1 MTKWTIYDKD
11 GKPRCECIVDFDGK
25 GRAVSDDKLEY
36 NGSWMGD
43 CFVSVTV
50 KSAYPIDFHI
60 GDYVEYRGERFTI
73 NYDPGVIKKARR
85 GAYGEGFT
93 YDNIKFNAYSNEL
106 TEIQFH
112 DWVLSDNNL
121 HYTSLPNFS
130 FYCKDVDDLVD
141 RLQANTD
148 RWCRANG
155 FRPDEYWM
163 FYTLRNNTESGT
175 EDAGQTQTTYERTV
189 QRARDITD
197 DEEFL
202 AGVKTKWEAAYG
214 TGDNY
219 KDSHD
224 DERFDRSVS
233 VSSQTV
239 WDMLG
244 AVKQQFGLNF
254 VIRGR
259 DVYVGRH
266 GIPTTHIFKYG
277 KNNGLYEIDKVADQD
292 QKVVTKLHAYG
303 SNENL
308 PTRYYADLNTVA
320 YSEIAKIT
328 DNNKTEYLY
337 CKFELDLDYAS
348 RYFTDA
354 MSQYGDNIYAVKI
367 QVDDITVNAR
377 VQQTGDQTK
386 ICIYSE
392 CVENPVDPDD
402 NGDAVVFGKFQN
414 AIAVGKRVI
423 FTGGVKKDAWP
434 IDHITASSEN
444 LPDNMAVNFLML
456 PGFPNHA
463 LSNICRAEYDGDNDV
478 TNYYITDK
486 PTDGEW
492 TLFHTESGK
501 HVVTFS
507 GDKYDPYI
515 LSPNATELGIKEG
528 DIFCN
533 EENDDN
539 GLKKVYPTIEGVT
552 DKDAGTGSTGKRLD
566 AVESADVIEDNGV
579 WPNEKS
585 ENVPGFN
592 IYVPDPGFDLRKAA
606 QDAGGSDM
614 KISMKSGFCEG
625 RTFDVA
631 NCSEVKDGNMK
642 GCWKLECKRSLDD
655 SLDLYFPYSYAAS
668 VSGVDESMTNAY
680 QIVKGDNF
688 VITGISVSDINYVN
702 AASVKLLR
710 KAIHWLCKNDYTRYV
725 YTPKIDEIFM
735 ARQDRDAKANNEDSY
750 HDTLKEGDIMLFE
763 DDDLNLKG
771 SVYIDKLVIKE
782 GGNNGIPTYD
792 VTLRDDVTVGTLQRI
807 QNQVDSIKSDLTRG
821 AYSEGLGVS
830 DVDRL
835 VKVYGVK
842 YFLSRLNDDTA
853 QGVITFLKGILL
865 GDGTHGVTGEGDAT
879 LNSVTGDGWS
889 VDKNGKGILR
899 SLVTDLIKSTGFT
912 SDDLLSG
919 TGYHMYTDADGKS
932 HVVTDYLTT
941 RIKAYFSEL
950 EIQKTSYSGG
960 NIIFSGAGNTIAFVE
975 EVNDANGEGYKCWFL
990 ASDGEEE
997 VENMWKV
1004 GDQAMCRM
1012 ANLATGSKVGNRY
1025 YWRLVTETGKE
1036 EKTFTNADGTSET
1049 KTMGYVVLSD
1059 RGADDYF
1066 STIYT
1071 DGTTT
1076 GPQVTPDSSRSGVFQ
1091 GKQSDDNDAP
1101 AVGDAIV
1108 AMGSQ
1113 ADRGRMKAVQIA
1125 SVSLNKE
1132 PAPAINFYSGVNG
1145 YTMTPVFYI
1154 SPDGISGKVKFVDL
1168 TITNEAGE
1176 PVQLVNFRGDWQEDF
1191 TYVKGDM
1198 VTYDGQSWLWNN
1210 TEPTTGTAPSE
1221 TAGWSLVARSGKD
1234 GQDGQ
1239 DGQDGKDGQNGQDG
1253 KDGESPYKLEI
1264 VTTTGNVI
1272 KNGNGSTTLKAYV
1285 YQGDTQL
1292 SDVSAINFVWELYD
1306 KDGKSRNWYGTSSG
1320 TKQGKGLDTVTLTQN
1335 DVTVK
1340 SNIICKI
1347 SK

>member
-1 MTKWTIYDKD
+1 MTKWTIYDKN
-11 GKPRCECIVDFDGK
+11 GKPRCECIVEFDGK

-43 CFVSVTV
+43 CFVSITV

-85 GAYGEGFT
+85 GSYGEGFT
-93 YDNIKFNAYSNEL
+93 YDSIKFNAYSNEL

-130 FYCKDVDDLVD
+130 FHCKDVDDLVD

-155 FRPDEYWM
+155 FRPEAYWM

-189 QRARDITD
+189 QRARDITH
-197 DEEFL
+197 DETFL
-202 AGVKTKWEAAYG
+202 ASVKKKWEDAYG

-219 KDSHD
+219 KDSRD
-224 DERFDRSVS
+224 DERFDRSIS
-233 VSSQTV
+233 ASSQTV
-239 WDMLG
+239 WDML
-244 AVKQQFGLNF
+244 ASVKQQFGLNF
-254 VIRGR
+254 IIRGR

-266 GIPTTHIFKYG
+266 GIPTSHIFKYG
-277 KNNGLYEIDKVADQD
+277 KGNGLYEIDRVADQD

-303 SNENL
+303 SDENL

-320 YSEIAKIT
+320 YSEITKIE
-328 DNNKTEYLY
+328 DNNKADYLY

-354 MSQYGDNIYAVKI
+354 MSQYGDDIYAVKI
-367 QVDDITVNAR
+367 QVDGVTVNAR
-377 VQQTGDQTK
+377 VEQAGGRTK
-386 ICIYSE
+386 IFIYSE
-392 CVENPVDPDD
+392 YVEAPVDPDD
-402 NGDAVVFGKFQN
+402 NGDAAVFGKFQD
-414 AIAVGKRVI
+414 AIAVGKRVV
-423 FTGGVKKDAWP
+423 FLGGVKKDAWP
-434 IDHITASSEN
+434 VDHITATSEN

-456 PGFPNHA
+456 PGFPNYA
-463 LSNICRAEYDGDNDV
+463 LSDICRAEYDGDKDA
-478 TNYYITDK
+478 TNYYITDN
-486 PTDGEW
+486 PTTHEW
-492 TLFHTESGK
+492 TLFHTEGGK

-507 GDKYDPYI
+507 TDKYDPYI
-515 LSPNATELGIKEG
+515 LSPNASELGIKEG

-552 DKDAGTGSTGKRLD
+552 DKDAGTGSSGKRLD

-585 ENVPGFN
+585 ESVPGFR

-606 QDAGGSDM
+606 QDAGGSEM
-614 KISMKSGFCEG
+614 KISMKNGFCEG

-631 NCSEVKDGNMK
+631 NCSEVREGAMK
-642 GCWKLECKRSLDD
+642 GCWKLECKRSLDSD
-655 SLDLYFPYSYAAS
+655 LDLYFPYSYAAS

-680 QIVKGDNF
+680 QIVAGDNF
-688 VITGISVSDINYVN
+688 VITGISVSDVNYVN

-735 ARQDRDAKANNEDSY
+735 ARQDRDAEVNHEESY

-763 DDDLNLKG
+763 DEDLDIKG

-807 QNQVDSIKSDLTRG
+807 QNKVDSIKNDLTSG
-821 AYSEGLGVS
+821 VYSGGLGVN

-835 VKVYGVK
+835 TKVYGVK
-842 YFLSRLNDDTA
+842 YFLSKLNDDTA
-853 QGVITFLKGILL
+853 QGIITFLKGILL
-865 GDGTHGVTGEGDAT
+865 GDGAHGITGEGDAT
-879 LNSVTGDGWS
+879 LNSVTGSGWG
-889 VDKNGKGILR
+889 VDKDGDGTLR
-899 SLVTDLIKSTGFT
+899 SLVTDIIKSTGFT

-919 TGYHMYTDADGKS
+919 MGYHMYTDADGKS
-932 HVVTDYLTT
+932 HVITDYLTT

-960 NIIFSGAGNTIAFVE
+960 NTILSGAGNTIAYVE
-975 EVNDANGEGYKCWFL
+975 EVDDANGKGYKCWFL
-990 ASDGEEE
+990 AADGEEE

-1004 GDQAMCRM
+1004 GDQALCHM
-1012 ANLATGSKVGNRY
+1012 AHLSTGSNMGNRY

-1059 RGADDYF
+1059 ADSPF
-1066 STIYT
+1066 SIIYE

-1076 GPQVTPDSSRSGVFQ
+1076 GKQVTPDSSRAGVFQ
-1091 GKQSDDNDAP
+1091 GKADSSDAP

-1108 AMGSQ
+1108 ALGSQ
-1113 ADRGRMKAVQIA
+1113 VDRGRMKAVQIA
-1125 SVSLNKE
+1125 SVSLNGE
-1132 PAPAINFYSGVNG
+1132 PAPAINFFSGVND
-1145 YTMTPVFYI
+1145 YSMTPVFYI
-1154 SPDGISGKVKFVDL
+1154 SPDGISGKVRFVDL
-1168 TITNEAGE
+1168 TITNEAGD
-1176 PVQLVNFRGDWQEDF
+1176 PVQIVNFRGDWQEDF
-1191 TYVKGDM
+1191 TYIKGDM

-1210 TEPTTGTAPSE
+1210 ADSTTGTAPSE
-1221 TAGWSLVARSGKD
+1221 DAGWTTVARSGKD

-1239 DGQDGKDGQNGQDG
+1239 DGQ
-1253 KDGESPYKLEI
+1253 DGESPYKLEI

-1272 KNGNGSTTLKAYV
+1272 KNGSGSTTLKAYV
-1285 YQGDTQL
+1285 YQGDKQL
-1292 SDVSAINFVWELYD
+1292 DDVGGLNFVWELYD
-1306 KDGKSRNWYGTSSG
+1306 KDGKTRNWYGTNSG

-1347 SK
+1347 NK